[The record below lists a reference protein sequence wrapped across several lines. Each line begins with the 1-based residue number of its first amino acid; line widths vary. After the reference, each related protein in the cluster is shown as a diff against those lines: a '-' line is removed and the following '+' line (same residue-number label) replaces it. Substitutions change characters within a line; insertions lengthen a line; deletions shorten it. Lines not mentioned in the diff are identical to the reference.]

1 MADRYKWLAKFF
13 FIVQLLVSWAIV
25 VISTLYALWDSWG
38 PDDCADGE
46 DCASG
51 WWIVSDLRAI
61 TALGETV
68 FGLTVV
74 ASFLISLDGYINA
87 KVRPTVNLK

>member
-1 MADRYKWLAKFF
+1 MADRYKWIAKLF

-25 VISTLYALWDSWG
+25 VVSTLYASWQD
-38 PDDCADGE
+38 PDDCTDGE
-46 DCASG
+46 NCA
-51 WWIVSDLRAI
+51 WWI

-74 ASFLISLDGYINA
+74 ASFLISFDSYINA
-87 KVRPTVNLK
+87 KV